1 MKLSN
6 SFKIL
11 LLIIF
16 SIIGFVLSIN
26 FPDLDISIFGIGLH
40 RFFLFHSSLI
50 PLFLLII
57 SKIIFKLDDT
67 IEMIVI
73 GFLGSFSFGI
83 GVHLFTDV
91 FQTKAIMF
99 PFIGS
104 LIDGTSVD
112 DRIWLIVN
120 ILVCLL
126 ISGLLYKKAFR
137 LLGIGKPVKE
147 PVFASKKMEKTV
159 DEDLAQMKKKI
170 RSKFEVY
177 EDSRGEFR
185 FRLKAPNGEVI
196 LRSEGYTTKNACLN
210 GVKAVKKYALTDVVE
225 EANN

>member
-6 SFKIL
+6 LFKIL

-16 SIIGFVLSIN
+16 SVIGFVLSIR

-40 RFFLFHSSLI
+40 RFFLFHSAII
-50 PLFLLII
+50 PLLLLII
-57 SKIIFKLDDT
+57 SKTIFKLHDT

-73 GFLGSFSFGI
+73 GFLGSFSLGI
-83 GVHLFTDV
+83 GIHLFTDL

-104 LIDGTSVD
+104 LVDGTSVD

-126 ISGLLYKKAFR
+126 ISGLLYKKVFR
-137 LLGIGKPVKE
+137 LLSIGKPGKA
-147 PVFASKKMEKTV
+147 PVYAGMKKTV
-159 DEDLAQMKKKI
+159 DEDLERIKKEI
-170 RSKFEVY
+170 RAEFEVY
-177 EDSRGEFR
+177 EDSREEFR
-185 FRLKAPNGEVI
+185 FRLKAANGEII
-196 LRSEGYTTKNACLN
+196 LRSEGYRSKRACLN
-210 GVKAVKKYALTDVVE
+210 GIKAVKKYAVTDVVE
-225 EANN
+225 EVR